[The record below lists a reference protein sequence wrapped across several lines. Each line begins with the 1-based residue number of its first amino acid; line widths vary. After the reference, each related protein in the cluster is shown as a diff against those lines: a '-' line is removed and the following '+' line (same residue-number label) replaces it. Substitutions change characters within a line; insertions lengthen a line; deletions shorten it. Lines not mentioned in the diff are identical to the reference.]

1 MKRLGDWVR
10 RHPRLVAWAIL
21 AAVLIGVVAFDT
33 RALGLRGLRMV
44 LLVVAALGVSAA
56 AVWIVSWDRPAK

>member
-1 MKRLGDWVR
+1 MKRLANWVR
-10 RHPRLVAWAIL
+10 RHPRLVAWVIL

-56 AVWIVSWDRPAK
+56 AVWIVSWDRPTQ

>member
-1 MKRLGDWVR
+1 MKRLGDGLG

-21 AAVLIGVVAFDT
+21 AAVLIAVVAFDT

-44 LLVVAALGVSAA
+44 LLVVGALGASAA
-56 AVWIVSWDRPAK
+56 AVWIVSWERPTK